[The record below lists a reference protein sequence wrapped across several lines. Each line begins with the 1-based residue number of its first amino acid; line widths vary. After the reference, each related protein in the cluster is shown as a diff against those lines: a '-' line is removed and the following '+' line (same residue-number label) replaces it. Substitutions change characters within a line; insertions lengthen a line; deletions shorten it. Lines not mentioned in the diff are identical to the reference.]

1 MYQMR
6 HIRSLVLIVSAVLL
20 MSMLLGLAW
29 AGRILKFRYS
39 YLGSVLQIS
48 IMSALTVAWYGFTM
62 GVINRLVAWMS
73 RRGLSFWGR
82 GAVPSESMSLRC
94 VVCEGEIFHRLDPG
108 DRMAT
113 IERRMSTVRCV
124 GCLSLYDVDH
134 DMRIHSAPSDCGG
147 GDLPRGVS

>member
-1 MYQMR
+1 MR
-6 HIRSLVLIVSAVLL
+6 HMRSLVLIFSAVLL

-94 VVCEGEIFHRLDPG
+94 VACEGEIFHRLDPG
-108 DRMAT
+108 DR
-113 IERRMSTVRCV
+113 ISTVRCL
-124 GCLSLYDVDH
+124 GCMSLYEVDP
-134 DMRIHSAPSDCGG
+134 DMRIHPASSDDGG
-147 GDLPRGVS
+147 GDPPRGVS